1 MNGYERAKPP
11 LLKSITAKNLLSFGP
26 EGMTLDLEPLNVLIG
41 PNGSGKSN
49 LLEAIGLFQA
59 APRNLAAPV
68 RRGGGVGEWIWKGN
82 PDSPASAE
90 VVVSNPK
97 GKQDLRHTIEFAKSS
112 HWFELVDERVEDELP
127 HPESET
133 TCAYYG
139 FQGGHPIMRAR
150 DGNERRLKRD
160 DFKPDESILS
170 QRKDPEQY
178 PELAYLSGR
187 YERIRMYREWEFGR
201 NVALRTPQ
209 KADVRRHPLDENY
222 LNLAL
227 FLNKL
232 QQTPRA
238 KAKFIEKLSDLY
250 DGLTDFTLNFE
261 GGTAQIYF
269 TEGDFAI
276 PATRLSDGSL
286 RYLCLLAILL
296 DPDPP
301 PLIGLEEPEMGIH
314 PDLIPGISN
323 LMVEA
328 SDRCQLVVTTHSNML
343 VETMTEYAESVV
355 ICEKHQGQTT
365 MKRLKESEIDYLLH
379 NYRLGELWSSGD
391 LGGVRW

>member
-1 MNGYERAKPP
+1 MSAPKPP

-82 PDSPASAE
+82 PDSSAIAE

-97 GKQDLRHTIEFAKSS
+97 GKQNLRHTIEFAKSS
-112 HWFELVDERVEDELP
+112 HWFELVDERVEDARP
-127 HPESET
+127 NPESET
-133 TCAYYG
+133 ICAYYG

-301 PLIGLEEPEMGIH
+301 PLIGLEEPELGIH

>member
-1 MNGYERAKPP
+1 MNGYERAEPP
-11 LLKSITAKNLLSFGP
+11 MLKSITAKNLLSFGP

-49 LLEAIGLFQA
+49 LLEVIGLFQA

-68 RRGGGVGEWIWKGN
+68 RRGGGIGEWIWKGEPN
-82 PDSPASAE
+82 SSASAE

-97 GKQDLRHTIEFAKSS
+97 GKQDLRHTIEFVKSS

-127 HPESET
+127 HPASET
-133 TCAYYG
+133 ACVYYG

-150 DGNERRLKRD
+150 DGNERRLERD

-170 QRKDPEQY
+170 QRKDPDQF
-178 PELAYLSGR
+178 PELAYLSSR

-201 NVALRTPQ
+201 NIALRTPQ
-209 KADVRRHPLDENY
+209 RADVRRHPLDENF

-232 QQTPRA
+232 QQIPRA

-276 PATRLSDGSL
+276 PATRMSDGSL

-301 PLIGLEEPEMGIH
+301 PIIGLEEPEIGIH
-314 PDLIPGISN
+314 PDLIPGISD
-323 LMVEA
+323 LLVEA
-328 SDRCQLVVTTHSNML
+328 SDRCQLLITTHSSML

>member
-82 PDSPASAE
+82 PDSSAIAE

-97 GKQDLRHTIEFAKSS
+97 GKQNLRHTIEFAKSS
-112 HWFELVDERVEDELP
+112 RWFELVDERVEDARP
-127 HPESET
+127 NPESET
-133 TCAYYG
+133 ICAYYG

-160 DFKPDESILS
+160 NFKPDESILS

-301 PLIGLEEPEMGIH
+301 PLIGLEEPELGIH

>member
-1 MNGYERAKPP
+1 MNGYESAKPP

-82 PDSPASAE
+82 PDSSAIAE

-97 GKQDLRHTIEFAKSS
+97 GKQNLRHTIEFAKSS
-112 HWFELVDERVEDELP
+112 HWFELVDERVEDARP
-127 HPESET
+127 NPESET
-133 TCAYYG
+133 ICAYYG

>member
-1 MNGYERAKPP
+1 MNGYERAEPP
-11 LLKSITAKNLLSFGP
+11 MLKSITAKNLLSFGP

-49 LLEAIGLFQA
+49 LLEVIGLFQA

-68 RRGGGVGEWIWKGN
+68 RRGGGIGEWIWKGEPN
-82 PDSPASAE
+82 SSASAE

-112 HWFELVDERVEDELP
+112 HWFELVDERVEDELL
-127 HPESET
+127 HPANEAV
-133 TCAYYG
+133 CAYYG

-150 DGNERRLKRD
+150 DGNERRLERD

-170 QRKDPEQY
+170 QRKDPDQF
-178 PELAYLSGR
+178 PELAYLSSR

-201 NVALRTPQ
+201 NIALRTPQ
-209 KADVRRHPLDENY
+209 RADVRRHPLDENF

-232 QQTPRA
+232 QQIPRA
-238 KAKFIEKLSDLY
+238 KSKFIEKLSDLY
-250 DGLTDFTLNFE
+250 EGLTDFTLNFD

-269 TEGDFAI
+269 TEGDFSI

-301 PLIGLEEPEMGIH
+301 PIIGLEEPEIGIH
-314 PDLIPGISN
+314 PDLIPGISD
-323 LMVEA
+323 LLVEA
-328 SDRCQLVVTTHSNML
+328 SDRCQLLITTHSSML

>member
-1 MNGYERAKPP
+1 MNGYERAEPP

-41 PNGSGKSN
+41 PNGAGKSN
-49 LLEAIGLFQA
+49 LLEVIGLFQA

-68 RRGGGVGEWIWKGN
+68 RRGGGIGEWIWKGEPN
-82 PDSPASAE
+82 SSASAE

-97 GKQDLRHTIEFAKSS
+97 GKQDLRHTIEFVKSS

-127 HPESET
+127 HPASET
-133 TCAYYG
+133 TCVYYG

-150 DGNERRLKRD
+150 DGNERRLERD

-170 QRKDPEQY
+170 QRKDPDQF
-178 PELAYLSGR
+178 PELAYLSSR

-201 NVALRTPQ
+201 NIALRTPQ
-209 KADVRRHPLDENY
+209 RADVRRHPLDENF

-250 DGLTDFTLNFE
+250 EGLTDFTLNFD

-301 PLIGLEEPEMGIH
+301 PIIGLEEPEIGIH
-314 PDLIPGISN
+314 PDLIPGISD
-323 LMVEA
+323 LLVEA

>member
-82 PDSPASAE
+82 PDSSAIAE

-97 GKQDLRHTIEFAKSS
+97 GKQNLRHTIEFAKSS
-112 HWFELVDERVEDELP
+112 HWFELVDERVEDARP
-127 HPESET
+127 NPESET
-133 TCAYYG
+133 ICAYYG

-222 LNLAL
+222 LNFAL

-301 PLIGLEEPEMGIH
+301 PLIGLEEPELGIH
-314 PDLIPGISN
+314 PDL
-323 LMVEA
+323 LHKLADLLVEA